1 MLLRITKVNIAEG
14 GRGRGRGREIRTI
27 QQRNY
32 IIISTIERQIN
43 KQIRNKIEK
52 KGTFQSTTLKLLH
65 SIYLCGEGVSSS
77 I

>member
-52 KGTFQSTTLKLLH
+52 KKALSKALH
-65 SIYLCGEGVSSS
+65 SNYCTVYLCGEGVSSS

>member
-52 KGTFQSTTLKLLH
+52 KKGTFQSTTLKLLH
-65 SIYLCGEGVSSS
+65 SIPVWRGRV
-77 I
+77 